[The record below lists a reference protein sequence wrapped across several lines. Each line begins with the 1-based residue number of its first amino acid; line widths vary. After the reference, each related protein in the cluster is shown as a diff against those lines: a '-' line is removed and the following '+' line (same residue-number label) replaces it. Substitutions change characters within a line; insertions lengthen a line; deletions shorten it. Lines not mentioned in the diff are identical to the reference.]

1 MKIDHQNRI
10 FGLDIMRAVAIMLV
24 VISHTIWIF
33 PDTKN
38 LFTDLLSM
46 AGVLGVEIF
55 FVLSGFLIGRIIYRL
70 FVDPDFNF
78 KKVKYFW
85 VRRWFRTLPNYY
97 IILILN
103 MVMAIWFN
111 TPLPD
116 NLWRYFFFLQNFAWE
131 MPFFFGESWS
141 LPIEEFAYILAPLLL
156 YLVMFIKVPVSK
168 SKLFGS
174 VTVLVILLFIAT
186 KIIYNSVYVN
196 KDMMFW
202 NINLKAITIYRI
214 DAIYYGILAAYISIV
229 KPSYWHKNRVLVFAL
244 GVFVFLGLNVAIPVC
259 QIFIDSHPFF
269 WNVLYLPINSFVF
282 VCCLPLLSGFK
293 KQPKFIGRPITLI
306 STISYA
312 MYLLHY
318 SVVLKLMMNTYNAH
332 EIESIIV
339 KLLYLFV
346 YFFFTTILSYF
357 FYRIYE
363 KPMTDLRDIPL
374 IKNHFK

>member
-186 KIIYNSVYVN
+186 KI
-196 KDMMFW
+196 
-202 NINLKAITIYRI
+202 
-214 DAIYYGILAAYISIV
+214 
-229 KPSYWHKNRVLVFAL
+229 
-244 GVFVFLGLNVAIPVC
+244 
-259 QIFIDSHPFF
+259 
-269 WNVLYLPINSFVF
+269 
-282 VCCLPLLSGFK
+282 
-293 KQPKFIGRPITLI
+293 
-306 STISYA
+306 
-312 MYLLHY
+312 
-318 SVVLKLMMNTYNAH
+318 
-332 EIESIIV
+332 
-339 KLLYLFV
+339 
-346 YFFFTTILSYF
+346 
-357 FYRIYE
+357 
-363 KPMTDLRDIPL
+363 
-374 IKNHFK
+374 